1 MIKCFQSEQFIS
13 FFRMKMGLIICIKI
27 TTFKVE
33 FLCDLEWDL
42 HVGQYDKLLRCNLN
56 DENGPS

>member
-1 MIKCFQSEQFIS
+1 MLL
-13 FFRMKMGLIICIKI
+13 GLIICIKI